1 MTTERWYAI
10 RTKPRQEKQAE
21 FHLRQLC
28 VETFLPLL
36 RQNKMVRRAR
46 KMVLSPLFPG
56 YMFARVDVRTHYR
69 TVNFARGVLTIVG
82 FGGKPA
88 EMSQELIDT
97 IKRRLENGYLTPD
110 PKHFKRGQILHING
124 GPLAGLEAVFVREM
138 TDRNRVLV
146 LLNTLGLHAKLN
158 ISINQVSLPRLCE
171 EVPTKVDRLKAFR
184 GQSCVTGSTPL
195 SRTVE

>member
-1 MTTERWYAI
+1 MTTVRWHVI

-21 FHLRQLC
+21 FHLRQLR
-28 VETFLPLL
+28 VETFLPML
-36 RQNKMVRRAR
+36 RQNKMVRRTR

-69 TVNFARGVLTIVG
+69 AVSYARGVRTIVG

-88 EMSQELIDT
+88 EMSQALIDA
-97 IKRRLENGYLTPD
+97 IKGRLENGYLTPD
-110 PKHFKRGQILHING
+110 PKHFKRGQILRINS

-138 TDRNRVLV
+138 TDRNRVLL

-158 ISINQVSLPRLCE
+158 MSINQVSLS
-171 EVPTKVDRLKAFR
+171 
-184 GQSCVTGSTPL
+184 QPL
-195 SRTVE
+195 

>member
-1 MTTERWYAI
+1 MRWHVI

-21 FHLRQLC
+21 FHIRQLR

-46 KMVLSPLFPG
+46 KIVLAPLFPG

-69 TVNFARGVLTIVG
+69 AVSYARGVLTIVG

-88 EMSQELIDT
+88 EISQALIDA
-97 IKRRLENGYLTPD
+97 IKGRLENGYLTPD
-110 PKHFKRGQILHING
+110 PKHFKRGQILRINS

-138 TDRNRVLV
+138 TDRNRVLL

-158 ISINQVSLPRLCE
+158 MSINQVSLS
-171 EVPTKVDRLKAFR
+171 
-184 GQSCVTGSTPL
+184 QSL
-195 SRTVE
+195 

>member
-1 MTTERWYAI
+1 MQSERNLAKKNGLSS
-10 RTKPRQEKQAE
+10 TSGS
-21 FHLRQLC
+21 C
-28 VETFLPLL
+28 VSRPSLPLL

-97 IKRRLENGYLTPD
+97 IKRRLENWYLTPD

-146 LLNTLGLHAKLN
+146 LLNTLGLHARLN
-158 ISINQVSLPRLCE
+158 MSINQVSLPHSLCE
-171 EVPTKVDRLKAFR
+171 EVTTKVDRLKAFR
-184 GQSCVTGSTPL
+184 GQSCVTGSPPL

>member
-1 MTTERWYAI
+1 MTTVRWYVI

-21 FHLRQLC
+21 FQLRQLC
-28 VETFLPLL
+28 VETFLPML

-46 KMVLSPLFPG
+46 KIVLSPLFPG
-56 YMFARVDVRTHYR
+56 YTFARFDVSTHCRAVSY
-69 TVNFARGVLTIVG
+69 ARGVLTIVR
-82 FGGKPA
+82 FDGKPA

-97 IKRRLENGYLTPD
+97 IKGRLEYGYLTPD

-138 TDRNRVLV
+138 TDRNRVLL

-158 ISINQVSLPRLCE
+158 MSIDQVSL
-171 EVPTKVDRLKAFR
+171 
-184 GQSCVTGSTPL
+184 
-195 SRTVE
+195 SRAL

>member
-1 MTTERWYAI
+1 MRWYVI

-21 FHLRQLC
+21 VHLRQLC
-28 VETFLPLL
+28 AETFLPLL

-69 TVNFARGVLTIVG
+69 AVSYARGVLTIVG

-88 EMSQELIDT
+88 EISQALIDA
-97 IKRRLENGYLTPD
+97 IKERVNNGYVTLMPVRLV
-110 PKHFKRGQILHING
+110 HGQVVHINS

-138 TDRNRVLV
+138 TDRNRVLL

-158 ISINQVSLPRLCE
+158 MSINQVSLPEAL
-171 EVPTKVDRLKAFR
+171 
-184 GQSCVTGSTPL
+184 
-195 SRTVE
+195 

>member
-1 MTTERWYAI
+1 VTTVRWYVI

-36 RQNKMVRRAR
+36 RQNKIVRRAR

-69 TVNFARGVLTIVG
+69 AVSYARGVLTIVA

-88 EMSQELIDT
+88 DISQELIDT
-97 IKRRLENGYLTPD
+97 IKGRLENGYLTPD
-110 PKHFKRGQILHING
+110 PKHFKRGQILHINA

-138 TDRNRVLV
+138 TDRNRVFL

-158 ISINQVSLPRLCE
+158 MSIDQVSLPQAL
-171 EVPTKVDRLKAFR
+171 
-184 GQSCVTGSTPL
+184 
-195 SRTVE
+195 